1 MTGFWTKK
9 DQEWWDDKEN
19 QFIYNFNQLFTSGD
33 YWDRTPEN
41 VKPREEALKKLY
53 RESIRVQARVMPKI
67 ADIKKE
73 FEEKFHPLLT
83 DDRLVYSNT
92 SIRDLW
98 IWFEL
103 KIKSNFSV

>member
-41 VKPREEALKKLY
+41 VKPREEALRKLY
-53 RESIRVQARVMPKI
+53 RKSIQVEALVMQNL
-67 ADIKKE
+67 AENKK
-73 FEEKFHPLLT
+73 
-83 DDRLVYSNT
+83 
-92 SIRDLW
+92 
-98 IWFEL
+98 L
-103 KIKSNFSV
+103 KGD